1 MKGKLYL
8 ITGNPGKVKEIKN
21 RLDVL
26 DIELGT
32 LQEDFVEVQADTLE
46 EVVFFGIEHLVREK
60 GIDLPFIK
68 DDSGLFI
75 DSLDGFPGVY
85 SAYVQDTIGNDGI
98 LKLMKGMDDRTATF
112 KTVMGLHIPGEGVS
126 LFRGEI
132 RGEITLEKRGF
143 FGFGYDPIFIPEGAE
158 KTFAEMTLEEKNRDS
173 HRIRA
178 TMKLVDHLSKE

>member
-1 MKGKLYL
+1 MKGRLYL
-8 ITGNPGKVKEIKN
+8 ITGNPGKLKEIKN

-26 DIELGT
+26 NMELGT

-46 EVVFFGIEHLVREK
+46 EVVFFGIEHLIGEK

-98 LKLMKGMDDRTATF
+98 LKLMKGINDRAATF
-112 KTVMGLHIPGEGVS
+112 KTVMGLHIPGEGIS

-132 RGEITLEKRGF
+132 RGEITLEKMGF
-143 FGFGYDPIFIPEGAE
+143 FGFGYDPIFTPEGSE

-178 TMKLVDHLSKE
+178 TMKLVEHLSKT

>member
-8 ITGNPGKVKEIKN
+8 ITGNPGKLKEIKN

-26 DIELGT
+26 NVELGT
-32 LQEDFVEVQADTLE
+32 LQEEFVEVQADTLE
-46 EVVFFGIEHLVREK
+46 EVVLFGIEHLVGEK

-68 DDSGLFI
+68 ADSGLFI

-98 LKLMKGMDDRTATF
+98 LKLMEGLDDRTATF

-132 RGEITLEKRGF
+132 RGEITLEKKGF
-143 FGFGYDPIFIPEGAE
+143 FGFGYDPVFIPEGAE
-158 KTFAEMTLEEKNRDS
+158 KTFAEMTIEEKNRDS

-178 TMKLVDHLSKE
+178 TMKLVDHLSRE

>member
-8 ITGNPGKVKEIKN
+8 ITGNPGKLKEIKN

-26 DIELGT
+26 DIELST
-32 LQEDFVEVQADTLE
+32 LEEDFVEVQADTLE
-46 EVVFFGIEHLVREK
+46 EVVFFGIEHLVRRR
-60 GIDLPFIK
+60 GVDRPFIK

-75 DSLDGFPGVY
+75 DALDGFPGVY
-85 SAYVQDTIGNDGI
+85 SAYVQKTIGNDGI
-98 LKLMKGMDDRTATF
+98 LRLMKGIEERTATF
-112 KTVMGLHIPGEGVS
+112 KTVMGLHVPGEGVS

-143 FGFGYDPIFIPEGAE
+143 FGFGYDPIFVPEGAE
-158 KTFAEMTLEEKNRDS
+158 KTFAEMTLEEKNMDS